1 VIPIQNAII
10 LSYKMSET
18 AFRVL
23 AELHPEVLTAS
34 SEQMDRVIK
43 AMKGKAAQ
51 IVDNMLEE
59 MSTTPEHAGMAYHE
73 AVMRL
78 AEEGAKALTG
88 TTH

>member
-1 VIPIQNAII
+1 VIPIQNVII

-34 SEQMDRVIK
+34 SEQVDLVIK

-59 MSTTPEHAGMAYHE
+59 MSAMPERASAAYYK
-73 AVMRL
+73 AVMGL
-78 AEEGAKALTG
+78 AEEGAKALTK
-88 TTH
+88 TEH